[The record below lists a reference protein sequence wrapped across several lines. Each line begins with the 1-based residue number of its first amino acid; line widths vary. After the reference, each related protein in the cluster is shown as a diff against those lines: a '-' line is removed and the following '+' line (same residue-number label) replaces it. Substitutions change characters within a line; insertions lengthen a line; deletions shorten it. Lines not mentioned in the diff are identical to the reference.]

1 MYSNCAVLLLGVDD
15 EFGHKNV
22 EFPTICLEDLHKIII
37 DTFAAKAAVTLAAI
51 ASGDGIVTEQSLV
64 GNDRHDFN
72 VSSINS
78 FMCLH
83 HNALTK

>member
-1 MYSNCAVLLLGVDD
+1 MYSNCAVLLSGVDD
-15 EFGHKNV
+15 EYGHKNV

-51 ASGDGIVTEQSLV
+51 ASGDGVVTEQSLI

-72 VSSINS
+72 VSSLNF
-78 FMCLH
+78 FM
-83 HNALTK
+83 